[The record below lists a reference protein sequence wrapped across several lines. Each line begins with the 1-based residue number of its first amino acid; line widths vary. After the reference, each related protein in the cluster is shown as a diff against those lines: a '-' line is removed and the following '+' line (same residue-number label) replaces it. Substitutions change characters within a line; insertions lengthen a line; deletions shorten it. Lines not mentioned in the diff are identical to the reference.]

1 MADKM
6 TIDEQWEAL
15 KEHIL
20 IAPVVA
26 YDMMTASL
34 AGLFENEAFMERLE
48 LKFRKGAEVH
58 NGEWLTMDPVDLLE
72 EANEE
77 ILDLWIYILMYAHRA
92 NEEAEKNIT
101 IAA

>member
-20 IAPVVA
+20 VAPVVA

-34 AGLFENEAFMERLE
+34 AGLFESEAFMERLE

>member
-1 MADKM
+1 MSDKP
-6 TIDEQWEAL
+6 TIDEQWEIL
-15 KEHIL
+15 KDHIL
-20 IAPVVA
+20 LAPVVA

-34 AGLFENEAFMERLE
+34 AGLFDNEAFIERLE

-58 NGEWLTMDPVDLLE
+58 NGEWLTMDPAELIE

-92 NEEAEKNIT
+92 NEEAAKNVT
-101 IAA
+101 IAE